1 MKNVLQPKSFVSSH
15 GNWCILLWFGWDGGK
30 AQNRNQREERR
41 RAQNMQALSLN
52 IVTNSKADSKD
63 LALNERRSIIYFELR
78 LYILILSLFF
88 IQKSIPKKKS
98 GLAAKSFNN
107 WFPSTHCIIFTLS
120 RLPYQTFTSHIPQPH
135 DKDTSYVE
143 FEL

>member
-1 MKNVLQPKSFVSSH
+1 
-15 GNWCILLWFGWDGGK
+15 
-30 AQNRNQREERR
+30 
-41 RAQNMQALSLN
+41 MQALSLN

-107 WFPSTHCIIFTLS
+107 
-120 RLPYQTFTSHIPQPH
+120 
-135 DKDTSYVE
+135 
-143 FEL
+143 